1 MPPLLL
7 LLLLLLLLVV
17 EPALIVAPLPP
28 GTHEPTYVRIVTYP
42 GGGARLCRVCLVLER
57 RFVARLVRKTRFF
70 HLDGDDGK
78 FDTTLTNIFFTAH
91 ACHAPFLNMASDK

>member
-28 GTHEPTYVRIVTYP
+28 GTHEPDVRRDCGVP
-42 GGGARLCRVCLVLER
+42 GRRSATMPCLVLER
-57 RFVARLVRKTRFF
+57 RFVARLWRKTRIF

-78 FDTTLTNIFFTAH
+78 FDTTPTNKMFTTR
-91 ACHAPFLNMASDK
+91 ACHAPFLNVASHE